1 MKISL
6 IDYDKT
12 SMPNL
17 ALMKL
22 SAWHKANGDAVDFY
36 EPIFSKP
43 DKIFIS
49 KIFTFTK
56 FEIPMA
62 SCEIELGGTGF
73 SFSKLYEE
81 YKNYHKTEY
90 LSWSLKN
97 ELPKYIEHICPDY
110 ELYPNMDYSIGFIT
124 RGCVRNCDF
133 CIVPAKEGEIR
144 FNTHITEFQKHK
156 KVVLLDNNIL
166 ACKEGI
172 SELEAIAKTDTR
184 IDINQGLDSRLIDGN
199 VAKLL
204 SRLKW
209 IKYIRTACDSD
220 RQFPNVKEAVELL
233 EKAGV
238 VRSRIQCY
246 VLVRSEADIPRILE
260 LDKLGVKPFAM
271 GYVDFKTSIKSQV
284 VKDICRWVN
293 RKEIF
298 NVQKDFTKYIGR
310 KKNEQA

>member
-22 SAWHKANGDAVDFY
+22 SAWHKAHGDDVDFY
-36 EPIFSKP
+36 EPLFSKP
-43 DKIFIS
+43 DKIYCS
-49 KIFTFTK
+49 KVFLFNK
-56 FEIPMA
+56 FELPNTTA
-62 SCEIELGGTGF
+62 EIIVGGTGF
-73 SFSKLYEE
+73 TFNKCIDKMKELDGCSFTMLG
-81 YKNYHKTEY
+81 
-90 LSWSLKN
+90 SLADD
-97 ELPKYIEHICPDY
+97 IEHICPDY
-110 ELYPNMDYSIGFIT
+110 ELYPNMDYSMGFIT
-124 RGCVRNCDF
+124 RGCIRNCDF
-133 CIVPAKEGEIR
+133 CIVPTKEGKIR
-144 FNTHITEFQKHK
+144 FNAHINEFQKHK

-166 ACKEGI
+166 ACNEGI
-172 SELEAIAKTDTR
+172 KELEAISKTDTK

-199 VAKLL
+199 VARLL

-220 RQFPNVKEAVELL
+220 LQFNSVKNAVELL

-246 VLVRSEADIPRILE
+246 VLVRSEADIQRILE
-260 LDKLGVKPFAM
+260 IDKLKIRPFAM
-271 GYVDFKTSIKSQV
+271 GYIDFENGKKTQV

-293 RKEIF
+293 CRPIF
-298 NVQKDFTKYIGR
+298 NVQKDFKKYKGMLG
-310 KKNEQA
+310 K